1 MLSSMRESTME
12 SRNRDDEAALV
23 QPAVYSVPPNRQQP
37 DNRWLL
43 AWNRRSFLELG
54 SYKQAPGCAR
64 GHLRHLLVEWN
75 LVQHSEPA
83 QLIISELITNSV
95 ISVRARRWLQLPPVR
110 VWILGDA
117 SRVNLLVWDAL
128 PGAPQPRAAGPDE
141 ENGRGLF
148 LVQELSAAWGSYLP
162 PEAYHPAYAGGKV
175 TWAITGTPREGATR

>member
-1 MLSSMRESTME
+1 ME
-12 SRNRDDEAALV
+12 TPSRDDNAALV
-23 QPAVYSVPPNRQQP
+23 QSAAYSVPPNRQQP
-37 DNRWLL
+37 DNRWLV

-64 GHLRHLLVEWN
+64 GHLRSLLAEWN
-75 LVQHSEPA
+75 LAQHDELA

-95 ISVRARRWLQLPPVR
+95 ISVRALRWVQLPPVR

-141 ENGRGLF
+141 ESGRGLF

-175 TWAITGTPREGATR
+175 TWAMIGTSREGATR

>member
-1 MLSSMRESTME
+1 MLSSMRESMME
-12 SRNRDDEAALV
+12 TRSWDDSAALV
-23 QPAVYSVPPNRQQP
+23 QPAVCSVPPNRQQP

-64 GHLRHLLVEWN
+64 GHLRNLLAEWK
-75 LVQHSEPA
+75 LEQHDEIA
-83 QLIISELITNSV
+83 QLIISELVTNSV
-95 ISVRARRWLQLPPVR
+95 LSVGARRWLARPPVR

-148 LVQELSAAWGSYLP
+148 LVRELSAAWGSYLP

-175 TWAITGTPREGATR
+175 TWAIIGSGPAR

>member
-1 MLSSMRESTME
+1 MLSSMRESTVE
-12 SRNRDDEAALV
+12 SRNQDDNAALV
-23 QPAVYSVPPNRQQP
+23 QPAVCSVPPNRQEP

-54 SYKQAPGCAR
+54 AYKQAPGCAR
-64 GHLRHLLVEWN
+64 GHLRNLLAEWN
-75 LVQHSEPA
+75 LEQHDEIA
-83 QLIISELITNSV
+83 RLTISELVTNSV
-95 ISVRARRWLQLPPVR
+95 LSVRARRWLALPPVR

-175 TWAITGTPREGATR
+175 TWAVIGYGPAR

>member
-1 MLSSMRESTME
+1 MLSSMRESMME
-12 SRNRDDEAALV
+12 TRNRDDSAALV
-23 QPAVYSVPPNRQQP
+23 KPAGYSVPPNRHQP
-37 DNRWLL
+37 DNGWLL

-54 SYKQAPGCAR
+54 AYERAPGCAR
-64 GHLRHLLVEWN
+64 GHLRNLLAEWD
-75 LVQHSEPA
+75 LAQHSELA

-95 ISVRARRWLQLPPVR
+95 ISVRARRWLALPPVR

-162 PEAYHPAYAGGKV
+162 PEDYHPACAGGKV
-175 TWAITGTPREGATR
+175 TWAVIGDGPTR